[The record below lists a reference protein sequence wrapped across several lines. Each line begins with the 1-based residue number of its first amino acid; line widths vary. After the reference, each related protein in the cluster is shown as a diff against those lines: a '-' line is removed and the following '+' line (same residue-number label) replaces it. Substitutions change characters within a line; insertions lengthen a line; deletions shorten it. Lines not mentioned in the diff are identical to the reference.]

1 MRRAIGHAIPF
12 VLMAICVVGL
22 FAVNGSWRGLAALA
36 GCLVASAVAAGALRL
51 MKWLIGDDEV
61 RRG

>member
-1 MRRAIGHAIPF
+1 
-12 VLMAICVVGL
+12 MAICVVGL